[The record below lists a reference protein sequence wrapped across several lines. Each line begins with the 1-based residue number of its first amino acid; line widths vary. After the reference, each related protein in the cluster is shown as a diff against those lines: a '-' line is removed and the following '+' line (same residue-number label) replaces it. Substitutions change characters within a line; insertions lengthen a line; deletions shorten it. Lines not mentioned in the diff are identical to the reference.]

1 MKEFDHK
8 DEWRLS
14 GNNFLVTV
22 TRHTVNIPE
31 EYNFNILGQNR
42 WAVYAYIY
50 PEHKLFTLFDESVIY
65 QDASRDLPLHAGP
78 SFLKFHYDK
87 HGEKLSVQVGTDYN
101 HLYDDQFSYYVTK
114 DEASKVF
121 NDAIELFEH
130 LSK

>member
-1 MKEFDHK
+1 MKKFDHK

-22 TRHTVNIPE
+22 TRHTVNILP
-31 EYNFNILGQNR
+31 EYNFDNLGPNR

-50 PEHKLFTLFDESVIY
+50 PTHQLFSLFNESGIY
-65 QDASRDLPLHAGP
+65 QDASRVLPLHAGP

-87 HGEKLSVQVGTDYN
+87 HGTKLSVQVGADYN
-101 HLYDDQFSYYVTK
+101 HLYDEEFSNYVTK
-114 DEASKVF
+114 DEAYAVF
-121 NDAIELFEH
+121 ADAIELFEH